1 MFFFRTAVGK
11 WVGGCVAG
19 KGGDRVFGG
28 TGLVDV
34 CGCVVGCGGEWVS
47 GRVVGPVERWQGSWV
62 GVLVCR

>member
-1 MFFFRTAVGK
+1 M
-11 WVGGCVAG
+11 AG